1 MKSVQNLVHHVGLT
15 LDEAV
20 KMCSVYPAKVMNHA
34 SINGSIEIGAK
45 ADLACLSE
53 DLSLIKMMVA

>member
-1 MKSVQNLVHHVGLT
+1 
-15 LDEAV
+15 
-20 KMCSVYPAKVMNHA
+20 MCSVYPAKVMKHA
-34 SINGSIEIGAK
+34 TIKGSIEIGAK